1 MRQREKLPSGFGT
14 IRFLGE
20 GRRRPYAVHPSAV
33 KGKRPP
39 AICYVSEWHVGV
51 GVLLAWN
58 AGRYTRGLEEKIGQE
73 AAESRYTGIELD
85 DFCSRLVRYAR
96 YFPGN
101 VDALLKNACEAEMNV
116 APACQGK
123 IGAEAVMDSARERDS
138 GAEVVMDSARQGEAE
153 ARRNADPAPHAEEKV
168 RPDAEPVLPA
178 GFVSSGNTPSGNM
191 SFFKGGV
198 SVREVFERF
207 YAYKFGPNAAKRLSP
222 ETAANARSIF
232 RKLAAVEERR
242 MDELRVDDLQEV
254 VNSVGL
260 GKTMVQKTVT
270 LLRQLYRYA
279 LARELC
285 TKNPAQYIVMPDVA
299 DHVHCQDFTDEEL
312 GILWAHAQD
321 PVVRMVLIMCYSG
334 FRIRAYETLETN
346 LREGYFRGGVK
357 TAAGKGRIVPIHSAI
372 RPLVMRALE
381 EDGGYLCGLRQG
393 AFCIRMKRKMLELGI
408 DDEAAAHK
416 KQAAEICPGEDCAF
430 VRKAGADGNIA
441 GNGVP
446 RHHTPHSCRHTFSRL
461 CESYGVREADRRRM
475 LGHSFGNDITN
486 GVYGHRRLEE
496 LREEIEKI
504 VVIPAL
510 PSG

>member
-14 IRFLGE
+14 IRFLGR

-33 KGKRPP
+33 NGRRPP

-58 AGRYTRGLEEKIGQE
+58 AGQYTRGLEEKISRE
-73 AAESRYTGIELD
+73 AVGSRNAGIELD

-96 YFPGN
+96 CFPGN
-101 VDALLKNACEAEMNV
+101 ADALLKEGGKAEMN
-116 APACQGK
+116 ADPACQGESGAETVIGSVRQEESRAEAVIGSARQK
-123 IGAEAVMDSARERDS
+123 KTGTEEFMDPAHQGETEVKDSTEHPLRAGAEADICTGYACA
-138 GAEVVMDSARQGEAE
+138 AENM
-153 ARRNADPAPHAEEKV
+153 
-168 RPDAEPVLPA
+168 
-178 GFVSSGNTPSGNM
+178 SSGDTSFTP
-191 SFFKGGV
+191 GGAP
-198 SVREVFERF
+198 VREVFERF
-207 YAYKFGPNAAKRLSP
+207 YTYKFGPDAAKKLSP

-232 RKLAAVEERR
+232 KKLAAVEERR
-242 MDELRVDDLQEV
+242 MDDLSVDDLQEV

-285 TKNPAQYIVMPDVA
+285 TKNPAQYIVMPDVP

-393 AFCIRMKRKMLELGI
+393 AFCVRMKKKMLELGI
-408 DDEAAAHK
+408 D
-416 KQAAEICPGEDCAF
+416 GED
-430 VRKAGADGNIA
+430 GASVGNVGQNEMIPR
-441 GNGVP
+441 NGMH

>member
-1 MRQREKLPSGFGT
+1 
-14 IRFLGE
+14 
-20 GRRRPYAVHPSAV
+20 
-33 KGKRPP
+33 
-39 AICYVSEWHVGV
+39 
-51 GVLLAWN
+51 
-58 AGRYTRGLEEKIGQE
+58 
-73 AAESRYTGIELD
+73 
-85 DFCSRLVRYAR
+85 
-96 YFPGN
+96 
-101 VDALLKNACEAEMNV
+101 
-116 APACQGK
+116 
-123 IGAEAVMDSARERDS
+123 
-138 GAEVVMDSARQGEAE
+138 
-153 ARRNADPAPHAEEKV
+153 
-168 RPDAEPVLPA
+168 
-178 GFVSSGNTPSGNM
+178 M
-191 SFFKGGV
+191 SFFNGGV

-207 YAYKFGPNAAKRLSP
+207 YAYKFGPDAAKKLSP

-232 RKLAAVEERR
+232 KKLAAVEERR
-242 MDELRVDDLQEV
+242 MDELSVDDLQEV

-270 LLRQLYRYA
+270 MLRQLYRYA

-285 TKNPAQYIVMPDVA
+285 TKNPAQYIVMPDVP